1 MVLLNCCCWQ
11 VQRELRSNLLS
22 VKIQSAFLRV
32 NRTTSGGFGLESL
45 SQCSSACF
53 IPKDAHI
60 ESIDYSLYWSLSVP
74 CQACGHHLYLFNA
87 LPFHACHV
95 SLGFPA
101 PSHQQT
107 GLNRLPEVPVPHHPD
122 HTHPDRAF
130 EGRSEVPPSRIR
142 AAQGLQLQVL
152 LLGAFLLTRRDRP
165 AYRFGPENGRAGC
178 HVAELNG
185 VSLTWQLMV
194 DMTYLLGTTFLYT
207 L

>member
-1 MVLLNCCCWQ
+1 MSRAKHAAIIYTCLMPYHFMLAMFRWDFQPPV
-11 VQRELRSNLLS
+11 
-22 VKIQSAFLRV
+22 
-32 NRTTSGGFGLESL
+32 TSRPG
-45 SQCSSACF
+45 
-53 IPKDAHI
+53 
-60 ESIDYSLYWSLSVP
+60 SIDCPRS
-74 CQACGHHLYLFNA
+74 
-87 LPFHACHV
+87 
-95 SLGFPA
+95 
-101 PSHQQT
+101 PS
-107 GLNRLPEVPVPHHPD
+107 PHHPD

-194 DMTYLLGTTFLYT
+194 DMTYPFGYDLFVYPLNMEGQGLS
-207 L
+207 LK